1 MKSLSCK
8 SCPSKKGDGCGL
20 RLRTDLLNRT
30 QKAVHT
36 ETVGEYFFQK
46 KKASDEKK
54 KIPSNKFLYG
64 YRKCI
69 NKKIN

>member
-20 RLRTDLLNRT
+20 TLGTDLLNRT

-46 KKASDEKK
+46 KRHQMKRKK
-54 KIPSNKFLYG
+54 YLQ
-64 YRKCI
+64 I
-69 NKKIN
+69 NFFMVIENV

>member
-20 RLRTDLLNRT
+20 RLRTDLLNRR

-46 KKASDEKK
+46 KASDEKK
-54 KIPSNKFLYG
+54 KLLSNKILYD